1 MSGTL
6 SSGPAN
12 RRLTM
17 PARLRIHS
25 SLVSTRA
32 ARSSLVTTLP
42 GWYPPNDRTRAPGAG
57 GYGVAE
63 NGGTEDVMRLP
74 FSPGGPIPPDPP
86 RYPGAPIPPD
96 PPHAERRQLAD
107 RPCPGPRPPPAN
119 RRSPPAPAPGPP
131 PRPPAPRPAPARPR

>member
-17 PARLRIHS
+17 PTRLRIHS

-86 RYPGAPIPPD
+86 RSPGGPN
-96 PPHAERRQLAD
+96 PPH
-107 RPCPGPRPPPAN
+107 PPPLPGGAN
-119 RRSPPAPAPGPP
+119 PP
-131 PRPPAPRPAPARPR
+131 PPPPARPRHTPT

>member
-1 MSGTL
+1 MPSRCATPAETFGIDASVLQVATMTRSISAADRPLPASALPAATTAMSGTL

-17 PARLRIHS
+17 PTRLRIHS

-42 GWYPPNDRTRAPGAG
+42 GWYPPNDRTRAPAAG

-63 NGGTEDVMRLP
+63 NGGTEGVMRLP
-74 FSPGGPIPPDPP
+74 FFPGGPVPPDPP
-86 RYPGAPIPPD
+86 RVG
-96 PPHAERRQLAD
+96 HGRV
-107 RPCPGPRPPPAN
+107 
-119 RRSPPAPAPGPP
+119 
-131 PRPPAPRPAPARPR
+131 

>member
-1 MSGTL
+1 MPSRYATTAETFGIGASALQVATMTRSMSAGDRPLPASALPPATNAMSGTL

-17 PARLRIHS
+17 PTRLRIHS

-63 NGGTEDVMRLP
+63 NGGTADVMRPP
-74 FSPGGPIPPDPP
+74 FLPGGPIPPDPP
-86 RYPGAPIPPD
+86 QVERGQVAD
-96 PPHAERRQLAD
+96 PR
-107 RPCPGPRPPPAN
+107 
-119 RRSPPAPAPGPP
+119 
-131 PRPPAPRPAPARPR
+131 